1 MTDLSGKGLASS
13 LDFFGEQVSD
23 PEVARVAAD
32 GYLELAR
39 AVRELNADV
48 HVSIDLSHVGLDI
61 SADFCRAQ
69 IGADHQGAGDGHPPS
84 EPATEP
90 G

>member
-13 LDFFGEQVSD
+13 LDFFSEQVSD

-32 GYLELAR
+32 GHLELAR

-48 HVSIDLSHVGLDI
+48 YVSTDLTHVALDI

-69 IGADHQGAGDGHPPS
+69 NWSGSSGS
-84 EPATEP
+84 R
-90 G
+90 